1 MKKKRRR
8 GKPNDLKNIIH
19 DRTSRDLL
27 RNAPVSPLEVDDP
40 YEEGG
45 KIMMLP
51 IDPQ

>member
-1 MKKKRRR
+1 MKKRRRR